1 MGIFSLPAELARCSD
16 LLLWFAPPPWS
27 PLRLTPCSW
36 ELATLVLVLAT
47 LAPPSLPLPSPLPP
61 LLPPLPTL
69 PPIAVGKSA
78 PCVNAANIPVPCN
91 AGAVL
96 AAPAIA
102 TTGLIGGYSTL
113 GGHYY
118 GKREA
123 EADAEPLLLGAG
135 YAGLAGAAI
144 AAPAIATTAYAAAP
158 AIATTAYAAPI
169 AVAKSAPCVNAANVP
184 VPCNAGAVL
193 AAPAIAAPAIATTG
207 LIGGYS
213 ILGGHYYGKREAEA
227 EPYLGYAG
235 LAGYGKSAPCV
246 NAANFP
252 VPCRGFY

>member
-1 MGIFSLPAELARCSD
+1 MGREAEAD
-16 LLLWFAPPPWS
+16 AEPLLLGAGYAGLAGAAIAAPAIATTAYAAAPAIATTAYAA
-27 PLRLTPCSW
+27 PL
-36 ELATLVLVLAT
+36 
-47 LAPPSLPLPSPLPP
+47 
-61 LLPPLPTL
+61 
-69 PPIAVGKSA
+69 AVAKSA

-102 TTGLIGGYSTL
+102 APAIAAPAIATTGVIGGYSTL

-158 AIATTAYAAPI
+158 AIATTAYAAPL
-169 AVAKSAPCVNAANVP
+169 AVAKSAPLRQRRQHP
-184 VPCNAGAVL
+184 RSL
-193 AAPAIAAPAIATTG
+193 QRW
-207 LIGGYS
+207 S
-213 ILGGHYYGKREAEA
+213 R
-227 EPYLGYAG
+227 
-235 LAGYGKSAPCV
+235 S
-246 NAANFP
+246 
-252 VPCRGFY
+252 CR

>member
-1 MGIFSLPAELARCSD
+1 MGIAAPA
-16 LLLWFAPPPWS
+16 
-27 PLRLTPCSW
+27 
-36 ELATLVLVLAT
+36 
-47 LAPPSLPLPSPLPP
+47 
-61 LLPPLPTL
+61 
-69 PPIAVGKSA
+69 I
-78 PCVNAANIPVPCN
+78 
-91 AGAVL
+91 

-102 TTGLIGGYSTL
+102 TTGVIGGYSTL

-193 AAPAIAAPAIATTG
+193 AAPAIAAAG

-213 ILGGHYYGKREAEA
+213 TLGGHYYGKREAEA

-235 LAGYGKSAPCV
+235 LGYAGAYGYGKSAPCV